1 MRMRRAMFMLITMVL
16 MISLV
21 ACSGGSK
28 PSSTSN
34 GGGGNT
40 QTQTG
45 GGNSGGGGSS
55 NSGGDGGGSEAAEG
69 ATGNPNASPEMDFDL
84 GGRTLRFVSW
94 WNMAIGD
101 GNADDIQKKANLEAL
116 MKKHNFNVEYIEI
129 AFEEYQDKVVA
140 SLMAGEPL
148 GDYVRMGKKYMF
160 PGLVKRDMFWAV
172 DEWTQNDNVFNQ
184 DIRNLH
190 SVYEGK
196 AYGFNDQPNLISGVF
211 YNKTL
216 MRNLGLKSLQEYVD
230 EDNWNWDTFIKVAKD
245 AKRDTDNDGKIDT
258 WGLSKGD
265 LLDMA
270 LGANETDIVNVS
282 TRKQNLEDPKVIEV
296 FNFIAALETEQVV
309 RPRESDDWR
318 EPRTFF
324 VQGNTL
330 MYPGFMYEI
339 GGLRNDM
346 PDYELSFVPF
356 PKGPS
361 ASTYHA
367 IEPDMQFLT
376 IPKVID
382 KPRELLYIY
391 EKIHDIESIYDYPD
405 QNTLET
411 NFTDEKDIAN
421 ARLAGEN
428 MRITDR
434 LQFPDMPVNEFLG
447 ELRSGVSVSTLIEK
461 YKDQFQAAIE
471 EVYRD

>member
-1 MRMRRAMFMLITMVL
+1 MFMLITIVL
-16 MISLV
+16 MIALV
-21 ACSGGSK
+21 ACSGGTK
-28 PSSTSN
+28 TPSN
-34 GGGGNT
+34 DGGGGGNT

-45 GGNSGGGGSS
+45 GGNSGDGGGS
-55 NSGGDGGGSEAAEG
+55 NSGGDGGGEAAEEEE
-69 ATGNPNASPEMDFDL
+69 TGNPNASPEMDFDL

-148 GDYVRMGKKYMF
+148 GDFVRMGKKYMF

-216 MRNLGLKSLQEYVD
+216 MRNLGIKPLQEYVD

-245 AKRDTDNDGKIDT
+245 ANRDTDNDGKIDT

-270 LGANETDIVNVS
+270 LGANETDIVNVVE
-282 TRKQNLEDPKVIEV
+282 RKQNLEDPKVIEV
-296 FNFIAALETEQVV
+296 FNFLATLETEKVV
-309 RPRESDDWR
+309 RPKESDDWR

-346 PDYELSFVPF
+346 PDYEIGFLPF

-391 EKIHDIESIYDYPD
+391 EKIHDIESIYEYPD

-411 NFTDEKDIAN
+411 NFTDEKDIEN

-434 LQFPDMPVNEFLG
+434 LQFPAMPVNEFVG

-461 YKDQFQAAIE
+461 YKDQFQSAID
-471 EVYRD
+471 EVYQD